1 MKFKWTALI
10 FLLVSVFFFIC
21 AAVPAESFDHMKQI
35 VPEKTGTGNKD
46 QIHMETDASKEGS
59 SPESLYALSA
69 VLMDGD
75 SGRVLYEKDG
85 DTPRANASTTKVLTC
100 ILALEKGAGDDYVTV
115 SARAASQPD
124 VQLNMREGEQYYLE
138 DLLYSLM
145 LQSHNDTA
153 VAIAEHIGGSV
164 EGFAEMM
171 NKKAEE
177 IGCTDT
183 HFVTP
188 NGLDAED
195 DGGTHHTTARDLAL
209 IMRYAIKS
217 PTFLKITQTREH
229 TFSDLSK
236 KRTFTVRNANAFL
249 DMTDGVLSGKTGFTA
264 DAGYCY
270 VCACQKG
277 GKTFVISLLGCG
289 WPNNKSYKWK
299 DTMTLLNYGDQNYEY
314 RTFFQEPELPEIL
327 VENGIPD
334 KESTEKSA
342 SVQGIVAVSDNVRKQ
357 KLLLRDDEKIQCR
370 VTLKKKLTAPVKKG
384 DEIGRI
390 TFLLN
395 GGAIASYPVTA
406 DHTVEKI
413 SYLWCVDQVFH
424 KFFHE

>member
-1 MKFKWTALI
+1 
-10 FLLVSVFFFIC
+10 
-21 AAVPAESFDHMKQI
+21 
-35 VPEKTGTGNKD
+35 
-46 QIHMETDASKEGS
+46 METDASKEGS
-59 SPESLYALSA
+59 SPERLYALSA

-85 DTPRANASTTKVLTC
+85 ETPRANASTTKVLTC

-164 EGFAEMM
+164 EGFAERM

-334 KESTEKSA
+334 GESTEKSA

-370 VTLKKKLTAPVKKG
+370 VTLKKQLTAPVKKG